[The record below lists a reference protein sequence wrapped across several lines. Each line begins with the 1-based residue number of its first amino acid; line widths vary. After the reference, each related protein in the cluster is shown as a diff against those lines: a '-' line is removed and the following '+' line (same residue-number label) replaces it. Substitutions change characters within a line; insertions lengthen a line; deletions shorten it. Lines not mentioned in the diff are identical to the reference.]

1 MKNETYGAVRRPHLL
16 TFAPGDPLQIIA
28 FDTETYLITPDMLA
42 PRLVCVSFSEPP
54 HLLNRS
60 DGLDRIAQL
69 LADDA
74 VRLVGHH
81 VAYDLGVIAA
91 EDPARFLPLIFAA
104 LASDRITDTKIRE
117 QLAQLAIGQLR
128 MNQHG
133 RTRYDLGAL
142 TMRHNC
148 GLTLDKSGDSWRL
161 HYRELDGVPVE
172 EYPDAAKRYAIDD
185 ALATLRVYQA
195 QRDHDD
201 EYNQTR
207 AAWALHLMTLRG
219 IAIDADAVSKLEKQ
233 LTADVA
239 EKRQA
244 LAASGLIRKNG
255 TKDTKAIRAK
265 VEAAYKHPP
274 TTPKGATATDRQ
286 TLNESGDPDLAALAE
301 LGAVDKLLKTY
312 IPSLKRPT
320 AHPSYSLMME
330 TGRTSSSKPNIQNLP
345 RAGGVRECYV
355 PRAGYLLYSIDY
367 STLELAALAQVCR
380 DLFGFSEM
388 GDAIN
393 AGADLHQELADI
405 AGTSRQTA
413 KAANFGFP
421 AGMSAESFAKYARG
435 YSVEVDDPEA
445 VRAAWFKRW
454 PEMRQYFDWVSDQI
468 GYHGEGTFE
477 SIKSNRRRAGC
488 SFTQGCNNMF
498 QSRAADGAKAALFR
512 VASACYVGDLAGIAY
527 PIAFIHDE
535 ILLEAIDPAAA
546 DAVAVIMVDAMRE
559 WICDIKIEAEPSE
572 PMERWSK

>member
-1 MKNETYGAVRRPHLL
+1 
-16 TFAPGDPLQIIA
+16 
-28 FDTETYLITPDMLA
+28 MLA

-54 HLLNRS
+54 HLLNRP
-60 DGLDRIAQL
+60 DGLDRVAQL
-69 LADDA
+69 LADPD
-74 VRLVGHH
+74 VRLVGHN
-81 VAYDLGVIAA
+81 VAYDLGVVAA
-91 EDPARFLPLIFAA
+91 EDPARFLPLIFKK
-104 LASDRITDTKIRE
+104 LSIDLITDTKIRE

-148 GLTLDKSGDSWRL
+148 GLTLDKSGDSWRM
-161 HYRELDGVPVE
+161 HYRELDGVPVD
-172 EYPDAAKRYAIDD
+172 EYPDAARQYAIDD
-185 ALATLRVYQA
+185 ALATLRVYQS
-195 QRDHDD
+195 QSDHDD
-201 EYNQTR
+201 EHNQTR

-219 IAIDADAVSKLEKQ
+219 IAIDPEAVAKLEKQ
-233 LTADVA
+233 LTADA
-239 EKRQA
+239 MEKRDA

-320 AHPSYSLMME
+320 AHPSYALMKN
-330 TGRTSSSKPNIQNLP
+330 TGRTSASKPNIQNLP

-355 PRAGYLLYSIDY
+355 PRPGYLMYSIDY
-367 STLELAALAQVCR
+367 ATLELAALAQVCR

-393 AGADLHQELADI
+393 AGADLHQELADV
-405 AGTSRQTA
+405 AGTSRQIA

-421 AGMSAESFAKYARG
+421 AGMSAASFAKYARG
-435 YSVEVDDPEA
+435 FGVEVDDPEA
-445 VRAAWFKRW
+445 VRDAWFKRW
-454 PEMRQYFDWVSDQI
+454 PEMRQYFDWVNKQI
-468 GYHGEGTFE
+468 GYHGEGTFI
-477 SIKSNRRRAGC
+477 SLKSNRRRAGC
-488 SFTQGCNNMF
+488 GYTQGCNNMF

-512 VASACYVGDLAGIAY
+512 VASACYVGELAGTTY

-535 ILLEAIDPAAA
+535 VVIETTSTTAAGV
-546 DAVAVIMVDAMRE
+546 VAGLMVAAMRE

-572 PMERWSK
+572 PMTRWSK